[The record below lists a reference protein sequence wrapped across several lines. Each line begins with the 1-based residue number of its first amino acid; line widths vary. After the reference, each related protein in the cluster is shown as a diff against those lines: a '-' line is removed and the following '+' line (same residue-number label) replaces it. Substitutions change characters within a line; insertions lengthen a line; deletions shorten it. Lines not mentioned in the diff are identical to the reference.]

1 MAREILLFLCHFS
14 CEEVVKSLKNSHV
27 VGKNINN
34 IVVNKLAKSTKQME
48 IRIFLFIK
56 KLLQI

>member
-14 CEEVVKSLKNSHV
+14 CEEVVKSLENSHV

-34 IVVNKLAKSTKQME
+34 IVVNKLAKSTK
-48 IRIFLFIK
+48 
-56 KLLQI
+56 

>member
-14 CEEVVKSLKNSHV
+14 CEEVVKSLKNSHMV
-27 VGKNINN
+27 MDINN
-34 IVVNKLAKSTKQME
+34 VVVNKLAKSTKQME
-48 IRIFLFIK
+48 TRIFLFIK